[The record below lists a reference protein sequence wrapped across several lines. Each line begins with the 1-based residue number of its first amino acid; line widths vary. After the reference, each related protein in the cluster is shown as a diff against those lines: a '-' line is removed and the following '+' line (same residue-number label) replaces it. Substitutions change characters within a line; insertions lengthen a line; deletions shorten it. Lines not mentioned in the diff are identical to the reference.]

1 MARYLRMSRPFCI
14 MAGIRLI
21 ILIAWG
27 LSSLHTQARAKEAYI
42 PKMEEESERLYAK
55 GLKLFN
61 TYQYDSALPY
71 FNELILRLQNH
82 ELESEEMTYGI
93 KAENHAGAIHL
104 LYSRNQEAMQYF
116 SHAAYCARKADS
128 SYLPMV
134 LNNIGIVYSRY
145 GAYGKAYELFKESFD
160 NQEEQEA
167 GSADRMLLNMLT
179 MAISM
184 DDEQAVAL
192 CMRYWDS
199 PTYRDNPNF
208 PFAINLAKAYMAEK
222 QGKYRE
228 SLRYTEKLSENRP
241 LTSDSVDFY
250 LSYYLSISA
259 KYQQLGILDS
269 AMLYNEIA
277 KELAMSRHDYA
288 IVRECSKNQYYIE
301 QGRNLADAVSATVS
315 YWEMSDSISAEEK
328 EKQLA
333 NLEYAV
339 RKHQQEQELK
349 QLRINT
355 LHQRQL
361 LKSRNRTLVSILSG
375 FIIVS
380 ILLVI
385 VYIQKRKQAHH
396 IRALYEKNKALWKSE
411 QRSLIRQKPAAEPP
425 GTPAPDSVQDTSDKS
440 MYEEAAE
447 TEMEGNS
454 QLHLSE
460 EYCQTLLDRILQVFE
475 NGTLYLKNTFNL
487 AKLAKATKSN
497 ATYVSYTLNEYYGK
511 SFSAMLN
518 EYRIRYACVLI
529 ESPDYQNYKIE
540 HIAQVVGYKSKSAFY
555 TAFKKQTGLTPAQY
569 QRASI
574 QQKAENLA

>member
-1 MARYLRMSRPFCI
+1 
-14 MAGIRLI
+14 
-21 ILIAWG
+21 
-27 LSSLHTQARAKEAYI
+27 
-42 PKMEEESERLYAK
+42 
-55 GLKLFN
+55 
-61 TYQYDSALPY
+61 
-71 FNELILRLQNH
+71 
-82 ELESEEMTYGI
+82 
-93 KAENHAGAIHL
+93 
-104 LYSRNQEAMQYF
+104 
-116 SHAAYCARKADS
+116 
-128 SYLPMV
+128 
-134 LNNIGIVYSRY
+134 
-145 GAYGKAYELFKESFD
+145 
-160 NQEEQEA
+160 
-167 GSADRMLLNMLT
+167 
-179 MAISM
+179 
-184 DDEQAVAL
+184 
-192 CMRYWDS
+192 
-199 PTYRDNPNF
+199 
-208 PFAINLAKAYMAEK
+208 
-222 QGKYRE
+222 
-228 SLRYTEKLSENRP
+228 
-241 LTSDSVDFY
+241 
-250 LSYYLSISA
+250 
-259 KYQQLGILDS
+259 
-269 AMLYNEIA
+269 MLYNEIA

-339 RKHQQEQELK
+339 RKHQQEQEIN

-425 GTPAPDSVQDTSDKS
+425 GIPAPDSVQDTSDKS